1 MPHYKIFD
9 FQTFYHVSLSQ
20 HMLGAETGIGM
31 TGWKKFHTRNS
42 RPDSDSRRKTSGIN
56 FCKEEFLLW

>member
-1 MPHYKIFD
+1 MPHYNIFD
-9 FQTFYHVSLSQ
+9 FQPFYHVSLSQ

-42 RPDSDSRRKTSGIN
+42 RPDSDS
-56 FCKEEFLLW
+56 